1 MMKASNSCEGEHE
14 ETHLY
19 CQLCIAST
27 EFDTRGRLL
36 SLLGIS
42 IIGMMT
48 YVIFSLH
55 SFLIWISVASFP
67 IRLCQAFKLTD
78 PSVAFCVKVN
88 NILIFTSL
96 EKTCYF
102 VKP

>member
-1 MMKASNSCEGEHE
+1 MMKVGNSCEGEHE

-19 CQLCIAST
+19 CQLCIVST
-27 EFDTRGRLL
+27 EFGTRARPL

-55 SFLIWISVASFP
+55 SFLIWIGVADFP

-88 NILIFTSL
+88 NISIFT
-96 EKTCYF
+96 YF
-102 VKP
+102 RENMLFC